1 MYLFQIKNI
10 DTRESGISSKLTVR
24 TQERCQWRRLEIF
37 IVNFD
42 YVWNL
47 ALVFLLL
54 TLDMCLFAG
63 LDEYN
68 WAEF

>member
-1 MYLFQIKNI
+1 M
-10 DTRESGISSKLTVR
+10 R

-42 YVWNL
+42 YVSNL